1 MNSRLEI
8 PHCGSIRIAALSSP
22 IFRLPA
28 NSDVDSRTVTIVAL
42 SYGLAGTAYAGYA
55 LHLFSRGRTWR
66 AGLAAFAMLGAI
78 ALTAVW
84 GILGLAF
91 GVTENLLL
99 LTSCLLSDVLRYGAW
114 YAFLLLLTLP
124 GPDAPLATSPAR
136 ALAPVG
142 VVLVI
147 VGVVIQVGSVI
158 GLHAITGL
166 ARYTWFHSLAMIV
179 FALVLLEQ
187 VFRNISNDS
196 LWHVKPLCLGLAG
209 AFLFDLYLYSDA
221 VLFKQLDSDAF
232 AIRGFVHASILPLL
246 VISTSRTRDWVAKI
260 RLSQKAAFHSATLLL
275 VGIYLLFMAAVGY
288 YVRNF
293 GGDWG
298 NALQLALMFAALP
311 VLGFVVFS
319 GSMRAKLR
327 VLVGKHF
334 FSYRYDYREEW
345 LRFTQTLSV
354 QDSPQAMGQQVI
366 RGLADLVE
374 SPSGLLWLKDAT
386 LPFYNQVARW
396 NMPAASGRES
406 ADSALCRFIVE
417 SGWVINLEEFRS
429 FPRRYDELELPL
441 WLSEAPNAWLI
452 VPLMVGNTM
461 IGFVVLASART
472 SMDVNW
478 EVNDLLRTAGR
489 QAASFLAQ
497 MQATEAL
504 LEVRKFDAFNRMS
517 AFVVHDLKNIVTQLS
532 LMLKNAER
540 HRANPEFQKDMLM
553 TVEHSVERMRQLMLQ
568 LREGATPPGTP
579 IGVDLAAIVEQIA
592 TSKAA
597 QGRTIEATVVER
609 LMTRG
614 HEERIERVVGHLVQN
629 ALDAT
634 DADGRVWIRLDRQG
648 GQARIEVG
656 DSGHGMSPDF
666 LRERLFKPFQT
677 TKQAG
682 MGIGAYESFQY
693 VQELGG
699 KMSVESEVNVGT
711 RITMLLP
718 LFDVGAESDLRHREA
733 A

>member
-718 LFDVGAESDLRHREA
+718 LFDVGAESDLRQRETA
-733 A
+733 